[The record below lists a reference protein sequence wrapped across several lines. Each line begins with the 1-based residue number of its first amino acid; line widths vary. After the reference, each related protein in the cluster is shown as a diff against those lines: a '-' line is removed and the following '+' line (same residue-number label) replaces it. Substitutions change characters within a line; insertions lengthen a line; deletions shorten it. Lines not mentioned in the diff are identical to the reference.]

1 MKKETHVDRVLR
13 YLKDFG
19 SITSLDAIREFG
31 NTRLSATIYILRH
44 DYNLPIKSKMEV
56 SKNRYGEKTEYAR
69 YYIDEKDDD
78 EKGDNDERSD
88 N

>member
-44 DYNLPIKSKMEV
+44 EYNIPIASRMEV
-56 SKNRYGEKTEYAR
+56 AKNRYGEKTEFAR
-69 YYIDEKDDD
+69 YYIEDEEDNEEDKKD
-78 EKGDNDERSD
+78 E
-88 N
+88 